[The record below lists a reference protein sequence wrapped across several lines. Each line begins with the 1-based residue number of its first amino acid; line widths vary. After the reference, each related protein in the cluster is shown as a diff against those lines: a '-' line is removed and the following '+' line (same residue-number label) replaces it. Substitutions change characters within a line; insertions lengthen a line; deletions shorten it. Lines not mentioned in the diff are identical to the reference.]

1 MWVLTTAT
9 IFWKNSAQMYS
20 RWLECRLLGLFLWAG
35 VYLHSVSV
43 WVVWS
48 QNMGATEWVSSSGN
62 EGVTFKTHTLCAG
75 LTSVIS
81 SALRSFCSL
90 SVSLQ
95 TETLFKLLNVLDGG
109 FEHIRTCNSWKAPC
123 VLHQQQFLKKHELK
137 RKVYLIKIWFEL

>member
-9 IFWKNSAQMYS
+9 IFWENSAQMYG
-20 RWLECRLLGLFLWAG
+20 RWLECRMLGLFALCFFELGFPFARCLSGWCD
-35 VYLHSVSV
+35 LNI
-43 WVVWS
+43 WVL
-48 QNMGATEWVSSSGN
+48 QSGN

-75 LTSVIS
+75 LTWVVS

-109 FEHIRTCNSWKAPC
+109 FERIWTCISWKAPS
-123 VLHQQQFLKKHELK
+123 VLHQWHFLKKHERK
-137 RKVYLIKIWFEL
+137 RKVYLIKIWVEL